1 MDDFTEDDLH
11 GALRGTEWTSILF
24 SVGVILRNEGASVKQ
39 ASLRLELV
47 LLQFVFK
54 NLKFPMFKLKDTT
67 CVRTT

>member
-39 ASLRLELV
+39 ASLRLEHV
-47 LLQFVFK
+47 LQNFF
-54 NLKFPMFKLKDTT
+54 
-67 CVRTT
+67 